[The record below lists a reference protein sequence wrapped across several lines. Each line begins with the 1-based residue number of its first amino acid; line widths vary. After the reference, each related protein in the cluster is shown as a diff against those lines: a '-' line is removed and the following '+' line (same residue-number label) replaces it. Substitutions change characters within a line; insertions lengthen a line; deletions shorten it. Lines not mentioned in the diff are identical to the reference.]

1 MRRRASLMRPEQMEN
16 SLLQIIHKQELVDG
30 GSGTVAII
38 PEETETDFDTAS
50 VRTEKRSNTSI
61 RDDIRASLRKSL
73 RLAKPLSPMKLKRT
87 KSDVDEV
94 EHCLVRSRQ
103 NFQVDLV
110 RDFHRDESG
119 NLRERKFKD
128 SADEQGESKQD
139 DHHQPTIGTSGSGNR
154 QNRHKST
161 FIGAIS
167 PPMKLTKQTMVNLG
181 KVHYQLAVSDLL
193 DHLFG

>member
-1 MRRRASLMRPEQMEN
+1 MRPEQMEN
-16 SLLQIIHKQELVDG
+16 SLLQIIHKQELG
-30 GSGTVAII
+30 IGTGTVAII
-38 PEETETDFDTAS
+38 PEETETDFDNAS
-50 VRTEKRSNTSI
+50 VRTEKRSNTTI

-73 RLAKPLSPMKLKRT
+73 RLAKPSPLKLKQRT

-94 EHCLVRSRQ
+94 EQCLVRSRQ

-128 SADEQGESKQD
+128 SSGERGEGKED
-139 DHHQPTIGTSGSGNR
+139 YHQLAKGTSGPGKR
-154 QNRHKST
+154 QNRHMST
-161 FIGAIS
+161 LIGVIS
-167 PPMKLTKQTMVNLG
+167 PPMKITQQAMVNLG

-193 DHLFG
+193 DSLFR